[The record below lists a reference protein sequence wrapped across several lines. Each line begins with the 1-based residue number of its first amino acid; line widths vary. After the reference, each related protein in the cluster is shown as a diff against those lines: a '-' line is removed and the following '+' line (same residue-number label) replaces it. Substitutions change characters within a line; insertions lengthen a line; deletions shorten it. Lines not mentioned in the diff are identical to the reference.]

1 MAQKPI
7 QPNKL
12 YRIISSA
19 KGPSGSSV
27 GRKCITVSIDPPERP
42 PHTLWGKMWLV
53 ESADGK
59 PFDFVREQTYDE
71 DGTVYPSSV
80 GRNMRCIVAA
90 DWLEEEDEDPPE
102 ALMREKEKELTD

>member
-12 YRIISSA
+12 YKIISSA

-27 GRKCITVSIDPPERP
+27 GRKCITVEMDPRP
-42 PHTLWGKMWLV
+42 PHSLWGKMWLV

-59 PFDFVREQTYDE
+59 PFDFIHEETHGGDQTFQKSE
-71 DGTVYPSSV
+71 
-80 GRNMRCIVAA
+80 GRRMRCIVAE
-90 DWLEEEDEDPPE
+90 DWLSEEDEDPPE